1 MRAKGGRPVR
11 DKAFTDAAV
20 GLFWHR
26 APRAVGVV
34 SPALGSLLLEDR
46 YLLAS
51 PRLAAYVPAAML
63 TLGAVTGVAHPGAIY
78 SGSLLVVMMLVAVG
92 AAGAASGFWFL
103 AGFLPM
109 DLLVRPG
116 SLLPQISKLGLIV
129 ADLVLVLLLV
139 LIAASTVRL
148 RRQLALWW
156 LARRARGAQAP
167 RKGGSPAVEIAGGAV
182 IYMMLTW
189 AWLESVPVFIRPV
202 YTWAGTDPVRDVV
215 SPVQGL
221 QHTVLLTL
229 EAGLAAGAVAWL
241 GLRAAAPA
249 VIPARPKRDARELP
263 AWIAIPLRAAFG
275 VLIAAGLLF
284 GPLDAL
290 ALWAV
295 LVLGQLAQRRVG
307 RSARW
312 FERVRKLPDAARL
325 LAVLV
330 ATTVIGLL
338 VVPPL
343 FGASEALWPVLL
355 VTGFGLALI
364 AVAMPQRERSALEE
378 GPK

>member
-1 MRAKGGRPVR
+1 MR
-11 DKAFTDAAV
+11 DEAFTDAAV
-20 GLFWHR
+20 RLFWHR
-26 APRAVGVV
+26 VPRAVGVV

-46 YLLAS
+46 YLLAR
-51 PRLAAYVPAAML
+51 PRLAAYVPAVML
-63 TLGAVTGVAHPGAIY
+63 ALGAVTGVAHPGAVY
-78 SGSLLVVMMLVAVG
+78 SGSLLVVMLLVAVG

-109 DLLVRPG
+109 DLLVRSG
-116 SLLPQISKLGLIV
+116 SSPQISKLGLIV

-148 RRQLALWW
+148 RRQLGLWW
-156 LARRARGAQAP
+156 LARRARGAKAP
-167 RKGGSPAVEIAGGAV
+167 RKGGSPAAEIAGSVV

-189 AWLESVPVFIRPV
+189 AWLQSVPAFIRPV
-202 YTWAGTDPVRDVV
+202 YTWAGTVPDPGVV
-215 SPVQGL
+215 APVQAN
-221 QHTVLLTL
+221 TVLLTL

-241 GLRAAAPA
+241 GFRAAGPA
-249 VIPARPKRDARELP
+249 VIPARPKRHARELP
-263 AWIAIPLRAAFG
+263 AWIAIPLRAALG
-275 VLIAAGLLF
+275 VLIAAGLLS

-290 ALWAV
+290 ALCAV
-295 LVLGQLAQRRVG
+295 LILGQLAQRRVG

-312 FERVRKLPDAARL
+312 FEQVRKLPDAARL

-343 FGASEALWPVLL
+343 FTPGSVALWPVLL
-355 VTGFGLALI
+355 VTGLGLALI

-378 GPK
+378 GPE

>member
-1 MRAKGGRPVR
+1 MR
-11 DKAFTDAAV
+11 DEAFTDAAV
-20 GLFWHR
+20 RLFWHR
-26 APRAVGVV
+26 APRAVGAV

-51 PRLAAYVPAAML
+51 PRLAAYVPAVML
-63 TLGAVTGVAHPGAIY
+63 ALGAVTGVAHPGAVY
-78 SGSLLVVMMLVAVG
+78 SGSVLVVMLLVAVG

-116 SLLPQISKLGLIV
+116 SWSQEISQLGLIV

-167 RKGGSPAVEIAGGAV
+167 RKGGSPAAEIAGGAV

-189 AWLESVPVFIRPV
+189 AWLESVPAFIRPV
-202 YTWAGTDPVRDVV
+202 YTWAGTKIDTGVV

-229 EAGLAAGAVAWL
+229 AAGLAAGAVAWL

-249 VIPARPKRDARELP
+249 VDPARPKRDARDLP
-263 AWIAIPLRAAFG
+263 AWIVIPLRAAFG
-275 VLIAAGLLF
+275 VLIAAGLLT

-307 RSARW
+307 RRARW

-325 LAVLV
+325 FAVLV
-330 ATTVIGLL
+330 ATAVIGLL

-343 FGASEALWPVLL
+343 FGAGVALWPVLL
-355 VTGFGLALI
+355 VTGLGLALI

>member
-1 MRAKGGRPVR
+1 MR
-11 DKAFTDAAV
+11 DEAFTDAAV
-20 GLFWHR
+20 RLFWHR

-63 TLGAVTGVAHPGAIY
+63 TLGAVTGVAHPGAVY
-78 SGSLLVVMMLVAVG
+78 SGSVLVVMLLVAVG

-116 SLLPQISKLGLIV
+116 SWSPQISKLGLIV

-167 RKGGSPAVEIAGGAV
+167 RKGGSPAAEIAGGAV

-189 AWLESVPVFIRPV
+189 AWLESVPAFIRPV
-202 YTWAGTDPVRDVV
+202 STWAGMVPDPGVV
-215 SPVQGL
+215 SPVQANRE
-221 QHTVLLTL
+221 LLTL
-229 EAGLAAGAVAWL
+229 AAGLAAGAVAWL
-241 GLRAAAPA
+241 GFRAAVPA

-263 AWIAIPLRAAFG
+263 AWIVIPLRAAFG
-275 VLIAAGLLF
+275 VLIAAGLLT

-343 FGASEALWPVLL
+343 FGASAALWPVLL
-355 VTGFGLALI
+355 VTGLGLALI

-378 GPK
+378 GSK

>member
-1 MRAKGGRPVR
+1 VR
-11 DKAFTDAAV
+11 DGAFTDAAV
-20 GLFWHR
+20 RLFWHR
-26 APRAVGVV
+26 APRAVGVI

-46 YLLAS
+46 YLLAR
-51 PRLAAYVPAAML
+51 PRLAAYVPAVML
-63 TLGAVTGVAHPGAIY
+63 TLGALTGVAHPGAVY
-78 SGSLLVVMMLVAVG
+78 SGSLLVVMLLVAVG

-103 AGFLPM
+103 VGFLPM
-109 DLLVRPG
+109 DLLVR
-116 SLLPQISKLGLIV
+116 SRSWSPQISELGLIV

-139 LIAASTVRL
+139 LIPASTVRL
-148 RRQLALWW
+148 RGQLALWW
-156 LARRARGAQAP
+156 QARRARGSQAP
-167 RKGGSPAVEIAGGAV
+167 RKGGSPAAEIVGSAV

-202 YTWAGTDPVRDVV
+202 YTWAGTVPDTGVV
-215 SPVQGL
+215 SPVQSN
-221 QHTVLLTL
+221 TVLLTL

-241 GLRAAAPA
+241 GLRSA
-249 VIPARPKRDARELP
+249 VLAVTPARPKRDAWELP
-263 AWIAIPLRAAFG
+263 AWIAIPLRAALG
-275 VLIAAGLLF
+275 VLIAAGLLT

-295 LVLGQLAQRRVG
+295 LMLGQLTQRRVG

-338 VVPPL
+338 VVAPM
-343 FGASEALWPVLL
+343 FAGSEELWPVLL
-355 VTGFGLALI
+355 ATGIGLALI
-364 AVAMPQRERSALEE
+364 AVAMPERERSALEE